1 MILPHRLIAAREIAG
16 LTITDAARSAGI
28 SRAHL
33 SDIERAVPWR
43 GDRPKLSTV
52 ERLARVY
59 GRSVM
64 FFIKEG
70 ELK

>member
-1 MILPHRLIAAREIAG
+1 MILSHRLIAAREIAG

-28 SRAHL
+28 SRTHL

-43 GDRPKLSTV
+43 GDRPKLSTI

-70 ELK
+70 GLK